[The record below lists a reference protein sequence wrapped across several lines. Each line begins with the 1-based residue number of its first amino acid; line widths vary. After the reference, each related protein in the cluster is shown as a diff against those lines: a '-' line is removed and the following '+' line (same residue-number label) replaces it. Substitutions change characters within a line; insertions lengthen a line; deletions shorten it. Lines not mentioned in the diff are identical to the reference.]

1 MNMTDSLKNMVGIAT
16 LTSLHDLFVHGLKD
30 MYHGEKQLLKALETM
45 ADSAASSELSLSFK
59 EHRQETVQH
68 VARLEQVFNLIGLT
82 PETEA
87 CEAIQGLV
95 EDGEELAA
103 ATEDGSDVRDL
114 ALMYAASAVEHYEM
128 ARYIQLAD
136 WAHALGYSA
145 AAKLLEQTLKEE
157 KATAMKLEAMSED
170 CAEDMAPSTPT
181 TGKGTRSGGS
191 TGARM

>member
-16 LTSLHDLFVHGLKD
+16 ITSLHDLFVHGLKD
-30 MYHGEKQLLKALETM
+30 MYHGEKQLLSALETM
-45 ADSAASSELSLSFK
+45 ADAAASSELSLAFK

-68 VARLEQVFNLIGLT
+68 VARLEQVFNLIGLS

-95 EDGEELAA
+95 EEGEELIA
-103 ATEDGSDVRDL
+103 ATEDGSDARDL
-114 ALMYAASAVEHYEM
+114 GLLYAAGAVEHYEM
-128 ARYIQLAD
+128 GRYNQLCS

-157 KATAMKLEAMSED
+157 KATAMKVEAMSED
-170 CAEDMAPSTPT
+170 CAEDSAPSTPT
-181 TGKGTRSGGS
+181 TKSTRSGGTS
-191 TGARM
+191 ARM

>member
-16 LTSLHDLFVHGLKD
+16 ITSLQDLFLHGLKD
-30 MYHGEKQLLKALETM
+30 MYHGEKQLLTALETM
-45 ADSAASSELSLSFK
+45 AESAASSELSVAFK

-68 VARLEQVFNLIGLT
+68 VARLEQVFNLIGHT

-95 EDGEELAA
+95 EEGEELTS
-103 ATEDGSDVRDL
+103 ATEDGSDTRDL
-114 ALMYAASAVEHYEM
+114 ALMYAAAAVEHYEM
-128 ARYIQLAD
+128 ARYTQLAD

-157 KATAMKLEAMSED
+157 KAAALKLEAMSED
-170 CAEDMAPSTPT
+170 CAEEVAPNTPT
-181 TGKGTRSGGS
+181 TKSSRTGG

>member
-16 LTSLHDLFVHGLKD
+16 LTSLNDLFVHGLKD

-45 ADSAASSELSLSFK
+45 AESASSSELSVAFK

-95 EDGEELAA
+95 EEGDELVA
-103 ATEDGSDVRDL
+103 ATEDGSDARDL
-114 ALMYAASAVEHYEM
+114 GLLFAAGAVEHYEM
-128 ARYIQLAD
+128 SRYTQLIA

-157 KATAMKLEAMSED
+157 KATAMKIEAMSED
-170 CAEDMAPSTPT
+170 CAEDVAPSTPT
-181 TGKGTRSGGS
+181 AKTSRTGGS
-191 TGARM
+191 SSARM